1 MILKNMRKKDISKLQ
16 EYLEENPHING
27 KIMNQTV
34 THEAVR
40 KEVTFRMSA
49 KTPNQKRL
57 VKAIDKSQIT
67 LCYGMAGT
75 GKTYTAVQKALR
87 LYQEGKINK
96 IYLIKSVT
104 TLQGEELGFMKGDL
118 KEKIRPF
125 AYSFMHAFKKI
136 IGESTLRKMEHL
148 EVIEFIPIAF
158 LRGVSLEPNS
168 IVLVDEAQ
176 NISISSMRTIVTRI
190 EKGCKLVILGDTRQ
204 VDMKK
209 ESQSSLKY
217 FIDKFS
223 DFDESDI
230 AFIEFGADDQMRNDL
245 IVKLEERFEKL
256 EEENPTMFNKRQ

>member
-1 MILKNMRKKDISKLQ
+1 MRKKDIEDVTKF
-16 EYLEENPHING
+16 LEENPNINRVY
-27 KIMNQTV
+27 MNQTV
-34 THEAVR
+34 TLESVR
-40 KEVTFRMSA
+40 KEVTFRLSA
-49 KTPNQKRL
+49 KTPNQKKL
-57 VKAIDKSQIT
+57 VKAIENSQIS

-75 GKTYTAVQKALR
+75 GKTYTAVQKALK
-87 LYQEGKINK
+87 LFQKGEIKK

-118 KEKIRPF
+118 KEKVRPF

-136 IGESTLRKMEHL
+136 LGESTLRKMEHL
-148 EVIEFIPIAF
+148 EIIEFIPIAF

-190 EKGCKLVILGDTRQ
+190 EEGCKLVILGDTRQ

-230 AFIEFGADDQMRNDL
+230 AFIEFGAEDQMRNKL

-256 EEENPTMFNKRQ
+256 EQDDPTLFNKTR